1 MERSQPNDEHRDGV
15 DDEQHDLVA
24 HDMPVLDV
32 AQHELLISMARGRL
46 VLDAKEEL
54 LAHDTQVRDAVCDE
68 E

>member
-15 DDEQHDLVA
+15 DDEQHALVV
-24 HDMPVLDV
+24 HDMPVLDA
-32 AQHELLISMARGRL
+32 AQHELLISLARGRQA
-46 VLDAKEEL
+46 LDAKEEL